1 MVKASKISIPET
13 KKNSKAAVS
22 ENKVEEV
29 FVGYI
34 DYEDAA
40 QFEAFDNICKDPVNN
55 NVEEESRCALNYS
68 HLKDISENKILNDNT
83 AQKMLRK
90 QFTEANGLQDPVLGQ
105 GVDFQVYRS
114 IPFVRALHD
123 GRMHWVAISTY
134 GCNEGEIYFI

>member
-90 QFTEANGLQDPVLGQ
+90 QFTEANGLQDPARIGFSSLSE
-105 GVDFQVYRS
+105 YS
-114 IPFVRALHD
+114 ICS
-123 GRMHWVAISTY
+123 STPRW
-134 GCNEGEIYFI
+134 